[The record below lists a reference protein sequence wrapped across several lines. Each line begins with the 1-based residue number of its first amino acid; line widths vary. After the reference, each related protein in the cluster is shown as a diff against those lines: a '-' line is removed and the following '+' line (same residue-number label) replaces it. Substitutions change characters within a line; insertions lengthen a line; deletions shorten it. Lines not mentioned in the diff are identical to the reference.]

1 MFAGKEE
8 TVTLRCDRTL
18 TGVMIDR
25 FGKDVAMRKMDENT
39 VSARVNV
46 AVSRQFFGWVT
57 GLGNALKIEAPERV
71 VVPVPGISWGNSGM
85 LFEITDRNNEGSKCS
100 MKQKTYQIVLDG
112 IVITVTKKPH
122 QKHVSAH
129 QKTRTA
135 WF

>member
-1 MFAGKEE
+1 MCSSDLDKREGKEQFEDFDIAAYSKKTFGMFAGKEE

-39 VSARVNV
+39 VLARVNV

-71 VVPVPGISWGNSGM
+71 VDQYREYLG
-85 LFEITDRNNEGSKCS
+85 EILACYSK
-100 MKQKTYQIVLDG
+100 
-112 IVITVTKKPH
+112 
-122 QKHVSAH
+122 
-129 QKTRTA
+129 
-135 WF
+135 